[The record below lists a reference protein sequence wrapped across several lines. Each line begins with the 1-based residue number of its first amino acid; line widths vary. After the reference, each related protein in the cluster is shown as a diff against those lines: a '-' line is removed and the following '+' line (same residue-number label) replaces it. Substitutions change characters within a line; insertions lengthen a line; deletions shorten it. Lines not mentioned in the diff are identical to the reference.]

1 MENRPTRF
9 IFGDVETTGLG
20 KNQGVVEISWI
31 ETDAEFNE
39 VARYGSLIN
48 PQKPIQFGAMSVH
61 GITEA
66 MVADAPTI
74 EQFMADA
81 GYPLA
86 GPVTILTAH
95 KASYDIEF
103 FGPWM
108 DQQDTLCTLKCA
120 QRIYPDAENHKLG
133 TLRCM
138 LGLDGDTRKAHSAQ
152 EDVSV
157 LIQLAQRMCQDAE
170 TDLYGLIE
178 LQNRP
183 NPITKIAFGKHKGK
197 LLKDLPKDYVY
208 WLLNKAD
215 NLDADLRTAL
225 LAL

>member
-20 KNQGVVEISWI
+20 NNQGVVEISWI

-39 VARYGSLIN
+39 VERYGSLIN

-74 EQFMADA
+74 EQFMFNTC
-81 GYPLA
+81 YPLF
-86 GPVTILTAH
+86 GPGTILVAH

-108 DQQDTLCTLKCA
+108 REPNTLCTLKCA
-120 QRIYPDAENHKLG
+120 RLIYPDAENHKLG

-138 LGLDGDTRKAHSAQ
+138 LGLEGDTRKAHSAQ

-157 LIQLAQRMCQDAE
+157 LIQLAQRMCRDAD
-170 TDLYGLIE
+170 TDLYGLLE

-183 NPITKIAFGKHKGK
+183 NPNLKMTFGKHRGTP
-197 LLKDLPKDYVY
+197 LKDLPSNYID
-208 WLLNKAD
+208 WLLTKAD
-215 NLDADLRTAL
+215 NIDADLRTAL

>member
-1 MENRPTRF
+1 MRYVW
-9 IFGDVETTGLG
+9 GDIESTGLG
-20 KNQGVVEISWI
+20 NDAGIVEISWI
-31 ETDAEFNE
+31 ETDEHFNE
-39 VARYGSLIN
+39 VASFYSLIN
-48 PQKPIQFGAMSVH
+48 PMVPIQFGAMAVH
-61 GITEA
+61 GITED

-74 EQFMADA
+74 EEFMRRE

-86 GPVTILTAH
+86 GEGVILAAH
-95 KASYDIEF
+95 NANFDIKF
-103 FGPWM
+103 FSPWM
-108 DQQDTLCTLKCA
+108 DEPNTLCTLKCA
-120 QRIYPDAENHKLG
+120 RLIYPDAENHKLG

-157 LIQLAQRMCQDAE
+157 LVQLAQRLCRDAG

-183 NPITKIAFGKHKGK
+183 NPNAKMTFGKHRGTA
-197 LLKDLPKDYVY
+197 LKDLPAQYVW
-208 WLLNKAD
+208 WLLNKAE

>member
-1 MENRPTRF
+1 MCDRPTRF
-9 IFGDVETTGLG
+9 IFGDTETTGLG
-20 KNQGVVEISWI
+20 KGQGVVEISWI

-61 GITEA
+61 GISEA
-66 MVADAPTI
+66 MVANAPTI
-74 EQFMADA
+74 EQYMLQTCH
-81 GYPLA
+81 PLS
-86 GPVTILTAH
+86 GPGTVLVAH
-95 KASYDIEF
+95 NAAYDIEF

-108 DQQDTLCTLKCA
+108 DEPNTLCTLKCA
-120 QRIYPDAENHKLG
+120 RLIYPDAENHKLG

-138 LGLDGDTRKAHSAQ
+138 LGLEGDTRKAHSAQ

-157 LIQLAQRMCQDAE
+157 LIQLAQRLCQDAE

-183 NPITKIAFGKHKGK
+183 NPNAKMTFGKHHGTA
-197 LLKDLPKDYVY
+197 LKDLPAQYVW
-208 WLLNKAD
+208 WLLNKAE

-225 LAL
+225 EAL

>member
-9 IFGDVETTGLG
+9 VFGDTETTGLS

-31 ETDAEFNE
+31 ETDADFNE

-61 GITEA
+61 GISEA

-86 GPVTILTAH
+86 GPGAILTAH

-183 NPITKIAFGKHKGK
+183 NPNAKMTFGKHRGTA
-197 LLKDLPKDYVY
+197 LKDLPAQYVW
-208 WLLNKAD
+208 WLLNKAE
-215 NLDADLRTAL
+215 NLDAGLRTAL
-225 LAL
+225 EAL

>member
-9 IFGDVETTGLG
+9 IFGDVESTGLG

-39 VARYGSLIN
+39 VERYGSLIN

-74 EQFMADA
+74 EQFMANTCH
-81 GYPLA
+81 PLS
-86 GPVTILTAH
+86 GPGTILVAH
-95 KASYDIEF
+95 NASYDIEF

-108 DQQDTLCTLKCA
+108 DKPDTLCTLKCA
-120 QRIYPDAENHKLG
+120 RVLYPEAEGHKLG
-133 TLRCM
+133 ILRCM
-138 LGLDGDTRKAHSAQ
+138 LGLEGDTRKAHSAQ

-157 LIQLAQRMCQDAE
+157 LIQLAQRMCRDAG
-170 TDLYGLIE
+170 TDLYGLLE
-178 LQNRP
+178 VQRRP
-183 NPITKIAFGKHKGK
+183 RPINVMPFGKHKGTK
-197 LLKDLPKDYVY
+197 LADLPNDYIF
-208 WLLNKAD
+208 WLLNRCE
-215 NLDADLRTAL
+215 NLDPDLRTAL
-225 LAL
+225 MAL

>member
-1 MENRPTRF
+1 MCDRPTRF
-9 IFGDVETTGLG
+9 IFGDTETTGLG
-20 KNQGVVEISWI
+20 KDQGVVEISWI

-74 EQFMADA
+74 EQFMVDA

-86 GPVTILTAH
+86 GPGTILTAH
-95 KASYDIEF
+95 NSSYDIEF

-108 DQQDTLCTLKCA
+108 DKPDTLCTLKCS
-120 QRIYPDAENHKLG
+120 RVLYPDAEGHKLG
-133 TLRCM
+133 ILRCM
-138 LGLDGDTRKAHSAQ
+138 LSLEGDTRKAHSAQ

-157 LIQLAQRMCQDAE
+157 LIQLAQRMCHDAG
-170 TDLYGLIE
+170 TDLYGLLE
-178 LQNRP
+178 VQRRP
-183 NPITKIAFGKHKGK
+183 RPISKMPFGKHKGVP
-197 LLKDLPKDYVY
+197 LAELPNNYIF

>member
-86 GPVTILTAH
+86 GPGTILTAH

-183 NPITKIAFGKHKGK
+183 NPNLKMTFGKHRGTP
-197 LLKDLPKDYVY
+197 LKDLPANYIF
-208 WLLNKAD
+208 WLLNKAE

>member
-9 IFGDVETTGLG
+9 VFGDTETTGLG

-31 ETDAEFNE
+31 ETDADFNE

-61 GITEA
+61 GISEA

-86 GPVTILTAH
+86 GPGTILTAH

-183 NPITKIAFGKHKGK
+183 NPNLKMTFGKHRGTP
-197 LLKDLPKDYVY
+197 LKDLPGNYIF
-208 WLLNKAD
+208 WLLNKAE

>member
-39 VARYGSLIN
+39 VERYGSLIN

-74 EQFMADA
+74 EQFMLNTCH
-81 GYPLA
+81 PLS
-86 GPVTILTAH
+86 GPGTILVAH

-108 DQQDTLCTLKCA
+108 REPNTLCTLKCA
-120 QRIYPDAENHKLG
+120 RLIYPDAENHKLG

-138 LGLDGDTRKAHSAQ
+138 LGLEGDTRKAHSAQ

-157 LIQLAQRMCQDAE
+157 LIQLAQRLCQDAE

-183 NPITKIAFGKHKGK
+183 NPNLKMTFGKHRGTP
-197 LLKDLPKDYVY
+197 LKDLPSNYID
-208 WLLNKAD
+208 WLLTKAD
-215 NLDADLRTAL
+215 NIDADLRTAL

>member
-39 VARYGSLIN
+39 VERYGSLIN

-74 EQFMADA
+74 EQFMVDA
-81 GYPLA
+81 GYPLT
-86 GPVTILTAH
+86 GTGTILVAH
-95 KASYDIEF
+95 NASYDIEF

-108 DQQDTLCTLKCA
+108 DKPDTLCTLKCA
-120 QRIYPDAENHKLG
+120 RVLYPEAEGHKLG
-133 TLRCM
+133 ILRCM
-138 LGLDGDTRKAHSAQ
+138 LGLEGDTRKAHSAQ

-157 LIQLAQRMCQDAE
+157 LIQLAQCLCRDAG

-183 NPITKIAFGKHKGK
+183 NPNLKMTFGKHRGTP
-197 LLKDLPKDYVY
+197 LKDLPSNYID
-208 WLLNKAD
+208 WLLTKAD
-215 NLDADLRTAL
+215 NIDADLRTAL

>member
-1 MENRPTRF
+1 MEGAPTRF
-9 IFGDVETTGLG
+9 IFGDTETTGLG
-20 KNQGVVEISWI
+20 KDQGVVEISWI
-31 ETDAEFNE
+31 ETDADFNE
-39 VARYGSLIN
+39 VDRYSSLIN

-74 EQFMADA
+74 EQFMVDA
-81 GYPLA
+81 GYPLT
-86 GPVTILTAH
+86 GPGTILTAH

-183 NPITKIAFGKHKGK
+183 NPNLKMTFGKHRGTP
-197 LLKDLPKDYVY
+197 LKDLPSNYID
-208 WLLNKAD
+208 WLLTKAD
-215 NLDADLRTAL
+215 NVDADLRTAL

>member
-20 KNQGVVEISWI
+20 KNQGIVEISWI

-183 NPITKIAFGKHKGK
+183 NPNLKMTFGKHRGTP
-197 LLKDLPKDYVY
+197 LKDLPANYIF

>member
-1 MENRPTRF
+1 M
-9 IFGDVETTGLG
+9 GLG

-31 ETDAEFNE
+31 ETDADFNE
-39 VARYGSLIN
+39 VAWYGSLIN

-61 GITEA
+61 GISES
-66 MVADAPTI
+66 MVANAPTI

-86 GPVTILTAH
+86 GPGTILTAH

-157 LIQLAQRMCQDAE
+157 LIQLAQRLCQDAE

-183 NPITKIAFGKHKGK
+183 NPNLKMTFGKHRGTP
-197 LLKDLPKDYVY
+197 LKDLPSNYID
-208 WLLNKAD
+208 WLLTKAD
-215 NLDADLRTAL
+215 NVDADLRTAL